1 MKLNNFKGDKL
12 CTHIYLYCNW
22 QWGIMRKIGLESPT
36 KTAPAS
42 FLQNHPDSEMVITR
56 DLFEKT
62 VF

>member
-1 MKLNNFKGDKL
+1 MH
-12 CTHIYLYCNW
+12 TYIYLYCNW
-22 QWGIMRKIGLESPT
+22 QWGIMRKIGLESST